1 MTEEERDLG
10 QRWFEEVWNRGRR
23 DAIPEMLAPDAVL
36 HEAGLDS
43 VGPDGFYPL
52 FDRIHAAMD
61 EIQTTVHETIA
72 EGDRLCVR
80 WSFTAKHSGP
90 GLGIPASGKT
100 IHVTGI
106 TIMRIADGKAV
117 EGWQN
122 WDMLGMMEQIRGTAR
137 AATYVAAS

>member
-1 MTEEERDLG
+1 MTEEERNLG
-10 QRWFEEVWNRGRR
+10 RRWFEEVWNKGRR

-36 HEAGLDS
+36 HEGGQDS

-52 FDRIHAAMD
+52 FDRFQNAMED
-61 EIQTTVHETIA
+61 IQTTVHDSIV
-72 EGDRLCVR
+72 EGDRLCIR
-80 WSFTAKHSGP
+80 WSFAAKHSGP

-100 IHVTGI
+100 VHVSGI

-122 WDMLGMMEQIRGTAR
+122 WDMLGLMEQIQGRSR
-137 AATYVAAS
+137 AATYVANA